1 MKRVFFLQLKAM
13 LHRSLVENSARR
25 TKFGFTTKSQ
35 ILQPTST
42 MCKSQFT
49 ASDKHDIIINFLY
62 FLVKKRKLKH
72 ICIWKSYLRFITA
85 YKSRMDG
92 KDR

>member
-1 MKRVFFLQLKAM
+1 
-13 LHRSLVENSARR
+13 
-25 TKFGFTTKSQ
+25 
-35 ILQPTST
+35 

-62 FLVKKRKLKH
+62 FLMKKRKLKH

-92 KDR
+92 KDRYKNVDRVVTFQIYHCKKFV